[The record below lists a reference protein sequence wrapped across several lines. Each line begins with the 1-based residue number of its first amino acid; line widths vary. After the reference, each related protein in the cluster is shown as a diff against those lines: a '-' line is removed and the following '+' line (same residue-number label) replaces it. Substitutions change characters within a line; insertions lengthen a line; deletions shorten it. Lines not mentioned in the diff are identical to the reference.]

1 LVYGAALRLDKWL
14 WFSRLAKSRSLARD
28 LCESR
33 RLRIDGRVVE
43 RASAL
48 VRAGQVLSFP
58 EADEVVVVVR
68 VDGLAERRGPFAE
81 ARLMYTDLGCPL
93 RDVGETC
100 EGVRHSAAHLAVHH
114 APLTT
119 TATAF

>member
-1 LVYGAALRLDKWL
+1 MVYGAALRLDKWL
-14 WFSRLAKSRSLARD
+14 WFSRLAKSRNAAKD

-58 EADEVVVVVR
+58 ERDQVVVVR
-68 VDGLAERRGPFAE
+68 VNGLAERRGPFAE
-81 ARLMYTDLGCPL
+81 ARLMYTDLGCPGAE
-93 RDVGETC
+93 DADGC
-100 EGVRHSAAHLAVHH
+100 DGMMQGGVPISLHH
-114 APLTT
+114 APLTS
-119 TATAF
+119 TAAAF

>member
-1 LVYGAALRLDKWL
+1 M
-14 WFSRLAKSRSLARD
+14 
-28 LCESR
+28 
-33 RLRIDGRVVE
+33 E

-58 EADEVVVVVR
+58 EADQVVVVR

-93 RDVGETC
+93 RDDGAADDAMSGT
-100 EGVRHSAAHLAVHH
+100 AAHLAVHN

-119 TATAF
+119 TAAAF